1 MVKTATAGNRNLS
14 GYVELIQ
21 SNPNFRYLW
30 SGEIISLLGDW
41 FNLIASAALIA
52 QLTDSGAAIG
62 GLFVLRMLAPF
73 IVSPIAGVVADR
85 YNRKRVLI
93 AADLGRALVLLGFLL
108 VRRPEHVWLLYVLTA
123 VQLGMSGFFLP
134 SRNAILPDIVKRREL
149 GAANALASATWSVML
164 SLGAALGGLV
174 AGEWGVYPSFVIDSA
189 TFLFSAL
196 LISRMQY
203 RQTSTTAELDS
214 GVGAAVRE
222 YFDGLRYLW
231 GHKDFLAI
239 GLHKAAYSLIVSGAF
254 QVIQVTLAEQ
264 IFVIGEGGGT
274 SLGLMYA
281 ALGVGTGVG
290 PIVARRITGDRNRPL
305 RVAIGISYLITAVG
319 MGIVATLANFGL
331 VLGGIFLRGFGTGVG
346 WVFSTQL
353 LLQLLPERVRGR
365 IFSTEYAMF
374 TLMNA
379 VGAASTGW
387 LMDGT
392 GLSLSTILWGMAVL
406 TVVPAFLWWVWMV
419 IGEEAQ
425 PLPDEA
431 SPGTVPAVEHLH
443 EP

>member
-1 MVKTATAGNRNLS
+1 MKTNAAGSRNLS

-30 SGEIISLLGDW
+30 TGEIASLLGDW
-41 FNLIASAALIA
+41 FNLIASASLIA
-52 QLTDSGAAIG
+52 QLTDSGVAIG

-73 IVSPIAGVVADR
+73 LVSPIAGVVADR
-85 YNRKRVLI
+85 YDRKRVLI

-134 SRNAILPDIVKRREL
+134 SRNAILPDVVRRHEL
-149 GAANALASATWSVML
+149 GAANALAAATWSVML

-174 AGEWGVYPSFVIDSA
+174 AGEWGVYPSFVIDSG
-189 TFLFSAL
+189 TFLLSAF

-203 RQTSTTAELDS
+203 QQPRAADNPD
-214 GVGAAVRE
+214 GGIGAAVRE
-222 YFDGLRYLW
+222 YFEGLNYLW
-231 GHKDFLAI
+231 RHKDFLAI
-239 GLHKAAYSLIVSGAF
+239 ALNKAAYSLIVSGAF

-281 ALGVGTGVG
+281 AMGVGTGLG
-290 PIVARRITGDRNRPL
+290 PILARRITGDRNRPL
-305 RVAIGISYLITAVG
+305 RMAIGVSYLITGVG
-319 MGIVATLANFGL
+319 MAVVATLANFGV

-365 IFSTEYAMF
+365 IFSTEFAMF

-387 LMDGT
+387 LIDGT
-392 GLSLSTILWGMAVL
+392 SLSLSTILWGMAVL
-406 TVVPAFLWWVWMV
+406 TVAPALLWWVWRAV
-419 IGEEAQ
+419 GKEAQ
-425 PLPDEA
+425 PLLNEA
-431 SPGTVPAVEHLH
+431 PASAVAAVEHLH